1 MVGGFKGFFAN
12 QGTDPDFATIAAWAS
27 RRGLA
32 FKREREGQGFVVD
45 GALDGRPWR
54 LEWGPSQ
61 RSYIDGQE
69 LRLRMELGLPP
80 DLLMLLLTK
89 PLMESL
95 ERQAYE
101 EFTQGNQTQL
111 GSATPE
117 ETRWLV
123 LFPKISLA
131 STPTLR
137 GLFGGVSNVA
147 NEGQWWLEGSLAR
160 ALEHAAGSTL
170 RDAPPWLVMTLKGRA
185 YLRMQAATVDEAS
198 IAAALR
204 LFETACSEASRVA
217 AARGDPPP

>member
-1 MVGGFKGFFAN
+1 MPGAFKGFFATH
-12 QGTDPDFATIAAWAS
+12 GTELDFGAIAAWAG
-27 RRGLA
+27 RHGRD

-45 GALDGRPWR
+45 GALEGRPWR

-123 LFPKISLA
+123 LFPKISLV
-131 STPTLR
+131 STPALR
-137 GLFGGVSNVA
+137 GLFGGVSNVPH
-147 NEGQWWLEGSLAR
+147 EGPAWLEGPLGR
-160 ALEHAAGSTL
+160 ELEGAAGSLL
-170 RDAPPWLVMTLKGRA
+170 RDAPPWLLMTLKGRA
-185 YLRMQAATVDEAS
+185 YLRMEMASVDEDA
-198 IAAALR
+198 IVAALS
-204 LFETACSEASRVA
+204 LFEIACKEAVRVA
-217 AARGDPPP
+217 ASRGNPPR